1 MKKEYVFQDV
11 EKKAQKYWDKG
22 DCFKVKEDKN
32 KEKFYCLS
40 MLPYPSGSIHMGHV
54 RNYTIGDVIT

>member
-22 DCFKVKEDKN
+22 DCFKVKEEGKILLSFDVALSKR
-32 KEKFYCLS
+32 KHSYGACEKLQ
-40 MLPYPSGSIHMGHV
+40 
-54 RNYTIGDVIT
+54 